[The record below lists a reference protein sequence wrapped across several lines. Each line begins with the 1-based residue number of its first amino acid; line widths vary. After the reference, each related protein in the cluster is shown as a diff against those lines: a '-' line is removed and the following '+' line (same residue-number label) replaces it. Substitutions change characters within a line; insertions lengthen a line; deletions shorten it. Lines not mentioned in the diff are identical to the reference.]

1 MTLLALAL
9 LPLAAGT
16 VVRPADL
23 PEEEFDNFIA
33 KYHRNY
39 TRHSPDYLERL
50 SIFRTRF
57 NEAQRLNA
65 LPGRGWRAGM
75 TPLADYTDKEL
86 KQIRGWKGARRSS
99 SGRSNLNLLQNDDLP
114 ENWQKWRNLKTL
126 QVIANQGS
134 CGSCWAVT
142 SATILNA
149 HREIYRNAT
158 ELLSPQELVNCVPN
172 PQNCGG
178 SGGCEGATVEL
189 AMAYTMRNGLSKET
203 DQPYAG
209 SDQQCLNNGH
219 ALLELSGS
227 DDFADSG
234 VRMATSKSVGLHT
247 LHMQGWE
254 KLPENKYE
262 PLKRALVTKGPV
274 AVSVSADGWELYMS
288 GIFGDCP
295 RDAVIDHAVTL
306 IAYGQEYK
314 TKYWTIQN
322 SWGDSFGEQ
331 GTMRL
336 LRQDQEEDHCGTDY
350 QPQMGTGCDG
360 GPASVQVCGMCGIL
374 YDSVVPIFG
383 H

>member
-1 MTLLALAL
+1 M
-9 LPLAAGT
+9 PGKMRFQQYAAC
-16 VVRPADL
+16 
-23 PEEEFDNFIA
+23 
-33 KYHRNY
+33 K
-39 TRHSPDYLERL
+39 
-50 SIFRTRF
+50 FRSRF
-57 NEAQRLNA
+57 R
-65 LPGRGWRAGM
+65 
-75 TPLADYTDKEL
+75 K
-86 KQIRGWKGARRSS
+86 WKW
-99 SGRSNLNLLQNDDLP
+99 RSNLNLLQNDDLP

-178 SGGCEGATVEL
+178 SGG
-189 AMAYTMRNGLSKET
+189 
-203 DQPYAG
+203 

-262 PLKRALVTKGPV
+262 PLILGLGPV

-336 LRQDQEEDHCGTDY
+336 LRQDQEERAIS
-350 QPQMGTGCDG
+350 QRAK
-360 GPASVQVCGMCGIL
+360 ASN
-374 YDSVVPIFG
+374 
-383 H
+383 